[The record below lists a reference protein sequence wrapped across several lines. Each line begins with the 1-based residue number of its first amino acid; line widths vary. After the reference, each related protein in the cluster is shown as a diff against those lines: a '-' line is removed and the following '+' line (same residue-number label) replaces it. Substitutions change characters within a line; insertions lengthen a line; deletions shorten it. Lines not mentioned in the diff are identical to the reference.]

1 MDNPTLT
8 DYVSII
14 CTLFKQFRQEHLRKN
29 GPKRGCPLTYS
40 EESFVIFFMLM
51 QFRRIYQFKTQRRW
65 LENHHE
71 VLANLGWETV
81 PHRTQIS
88 RRYKQLYNVLQDF
101 SSFVAQYAS
110 SLDDLLSLKHLVADE
125 SLFKARGPVWH
136 QSDRKAN
143 RIPDKLRNLDTE
155 ATWSKSGYHG
165 WVYGYGL
172 HILCNEDAFP
182 ILAQVET
189 GAVSE
194 SEVIDQQA
202 MLILDVLYPDTVA
215 ADNSYTK
222 ALRIRRWAKRGVALL
237 TPAIKWIK
245 GRYAEAYHRFLQEP
259 DIKAH
264 LDRRKTSVEP
274 LFDLVANVLGADGPQ
289 KQLSV
294 QGLRNVRTCLT
305 LAVLSVQIAMIVNC
319 IWGVPFRTISL
330 MSAVFT

>member
-14 CTLFKQFRQEHLRKN
+14 CTLFERFRQERQQKN
-29 GPKRGCPLTYS
+29 GSKRGRPLTYT
-40 EESFVIFFMLM
+40 EEAFLIFFLLM

-71 VLANLGWETV
+71 ILADLGWKTV

-88 RRYKQLYNVLQDF
+88 RRYKQLYDVLQEF
-101 SSFVAQYAS
+101 SCFVAQYTS
-110 SLDDLLSLKHLVADE
+110 SLDELLSLKHLVADG
-125 SLFKARGPVWH
+125 SLFKAKGTVWH

-143 RIPDKLRNLDTE
+143 RIPNRLRNLDKD

-165 WVYGYGL
+165 WVYGYEL

-182 ILAQVET
+182 VLAQVET

-202 MLILDVLYPDTVA
+202 VLILDVLRPDTVT
-215 ADNSYTK
+215 ADNGYTK
-222 ALRIRRWAKRGVALL
+222 ASRIRCWAKRGIALL
-237 TPAIKWIK
+237 TPAVKWVN
-245 GRYAEAYHRFLQEP
+245 GRYAEAYHRFLLEP
-259 DIKAH
+259 DIKVH
-264 LDRRKTSVEP
+264 LDHRKTNVEP
-274 LFDLVANVLGADGPQ
+274 LFDLVSKVLGTNGTQ
-289 KQLSV
+289 KQLPV
-294 QGLRNVRTCLT
+294 QGLRNVRACLC
-305 LAVLSVQIAMIVNC
+305 LAVFSVQIAMIVNC

-330 MSAVFT
+330 MATAFT